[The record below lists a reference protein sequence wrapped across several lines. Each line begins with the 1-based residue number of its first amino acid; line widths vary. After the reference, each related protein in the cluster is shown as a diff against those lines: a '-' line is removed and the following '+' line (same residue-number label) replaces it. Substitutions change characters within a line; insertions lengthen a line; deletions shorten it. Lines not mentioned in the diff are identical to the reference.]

1 MTIAPLVVHHD
12 AALRNGNRSRKMV
25 ERSQVRLNQDL
36 VESRRGRFY
45 SGHRVE
51 KVEVRMGAP
60 GVTVGPHGLRF
71 LCPGG
76 QAEIEH
82 LPPRPQQAEISI
94 AQSDSFNGT
103 EQVEPKVV

>member
-1 MTIAPLVVHHD
+1 MAIAPLVVHHD
-12 AALRNGNRSRKMV
+12 AALRSGNRRRKMV
-25 ERSQVRLNQDL
+25 KRSHVRLNQDL
-36 VESRRGRFY
+36 AESRCGWFY
-45 SGHRVE
+45 TGHRVE

-71 LCPGG
+71 LCPGD

-82 LPPRPQQAEISI
+82 LPPRPQQAKISI
-94 AQSDSFNGT
+94 AQSDSFNGA